1 MDTKRLHFDE
11 TIEFW
16 DDGLPL
22 GNGDMGCLIWN
33 SPDKLRF
40 SLDKGGIWDC
50 SDSPE
55 NQEGFTWANLKK
67 LVAEG
72 NRDEVARIF
81 EDCYGRTTPTKL
93 PAGKII
99 LDLGVNGNAVSDLDY
114 ITAEATVEAEGV
126 HLRAFL
132 HAEAPY
138 GLIEIDKTG
147 IGVRIENPEFGKPG
161 DPPSPP
167 GEDSDSVKNLHYPPA
182 RFVKEERD
190 GILYEYFIQQ
200 TNDRF
205 YGIITARKEEDGKTL
220 IAYTV
225 ADGKEE
231 DFLDGALFAVGEAVV
246 EGYDESVVSHRDWW
260 RKYWDKS
267 SISIPDPELERQWY
281 FNNYL
286 LAGCSRKGC
295 YPMPLQGVWTADNG
309 LLEDILT
316 L

>member
-33 SPDKLRF
+33 SPDKLRL

-55 NQEGFTWANLKK
+55 NQEGFNWANLKK

-72 NRDEVARIF
+72 NREEIARIF

-99 LDLGVNGNAVSDLDY
+99 LDLGVKGNAVSDLDY
-114 ITAEATVEAEGV
+114 MTAEAKVEAEGV

-138 GLIEIDKTG
+138 GLVEIDKTG
-147 IGVRIENPEFGKPG
+147 IDVKIENPEFGKPG
-161 DPPSPP
+161 DPPCPP
-167 GEDSDSVKNLHYPPA
+167 GEDSDSVKNLH
-182 RFVKEERD
+182 
-190 GILYEYFIQQ
+190 
-200 TNDRF
+200 
-205 YGIITARKEEDGKTL
+205 
-220 IAYTV
+220 
-225 ADGKEE
+225 
-231 DFLDGALFAVGEAVV
+231 
-246 EGYDESVVSHRDWW
+246 
-260 RKYWDKS
+260 
-267 SISIPDPELERQWY
+267 
-281 FNNYL
+281 
-286 LAGCSRKGC
+286 
-295 YPMPLQGVWTADNG
+295 
-309 LLEDILT
+309 
-316 L
+316 

>member
-55 NQEGFTWANLKK
+55 DQEGFTWANLKK

-72 NRDEVARIF
+72 DRDEVARIF

-99 LDLGVNGNAVSDLDY
+99 LDLGVKGNAVSDLDY
-114 ITAEATVEAEGV
+114 MTAEAKVEAEGV

-138 GLIEIDKTG
+138 GLVEIDKTG

-167 GEDSDSVKNLHYPPA
+167 GADSDSVKNLHYPPA
-182 RFVKEERD
+182 RFVDEEKD
-190 GILYEYFIQQ
+190 GIRYEYFIQQ

-205 YGIITARKEEDGKTL
+205 YGIITARREEDGKTL
-220 IAYTV
+220 IA
-225 ADGKEE
+225 
-231 DFLDGALFAVGEAVV
+231 
-246 EGYDESVVSHRDWW
+246 
-260 RKYWDKS
+260 
-267 SISIPDPELERQWY
+267 
-281 FNNYL
+281 
-286 LAGCSRKGC
+286 
-295 YPMPLQGVWTADNG
+295 
-309 LLEDILT
+309 
-316 L
+316 